1 MNADSQG
8 RKERENDDRDLAVSV
23 FVIHSAFA
31 FCAERWHTFGPS
43 DEKSMPM
50 SGKEPIVALGLD
62 CSNPCPASLATL
74 AIR

>member
-8 RKERENDDRDLAVSV
+8 RKERVNDDRDLTVSV

-31 FCAERWHTFGPS
+31 FCAERWHSLGPS
-43 DEKSMPM
+43 VEKSMPTF
-50 SGKEPIVALGLD
+50 GEEPIVALGLD
-62 CSNPCPASLATL
+62 CPNPCPASLATL

>member
-23 FVIHSAFA
+23 FVIHGAFA
-31 FCAERWHTFGPS
+31 FCAERWHIFGS
-43 DEKSMPM
+43 SVEKSMPTFGEE
-50 SGKEPIVALGLD
+50 SIVTLGLG
-62 CSNPCPASLATL
+62 CPNPCPASLATL